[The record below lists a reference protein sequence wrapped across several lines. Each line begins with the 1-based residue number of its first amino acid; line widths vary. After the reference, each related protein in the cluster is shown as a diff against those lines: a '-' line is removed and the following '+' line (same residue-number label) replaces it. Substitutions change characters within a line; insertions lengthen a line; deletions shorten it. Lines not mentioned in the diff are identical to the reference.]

1 MNISEAYNLPSRED
15 LTALG
20 FVVRLDVPQSD
31 EERRRLVD
39 EYVFTPA
46 VRQSLPVIFD
56 GMKHALAR
64 GEPLGRFIHGSFGS
78 GKSHF
83 LSMLGLLLEDDAQ
96 AWGKPDQLVREL
108 AEKHRNWVCDARL
121 LTVRLH
127 MLSEAGGSGF
137 DRAVYEAFNRA
148 LARHSKPAFEYLY
161 VQGVLDEARREAELY
176 GPAFWRNLEAGRVVG
191 SHEDFEA
198 LASGGPEEREAL
210 ARALLQFKGRD
221 AASAGVDP
229 QWGEGLRRLTQHAK
243 AQGFGG
249 VVFLVDEFLLWLS
262 DKAAT
267 EFKAAINQL
276 TVMVDYAGGQRPLPV
291 FAFIARQRNIQEF
304 FPDLTYDHELHEH
317 LRHHTKRFEETMLQD
332 VELRHICKERI
343 LKPRRAAEVR
353 AAVEQLAESQ
363 KKVLPAVLQS
373 ADVEYLKDVYP
384 FHPAL
389 IEALIDVSSLL
400 QRERT
405 ALRLLYELLVVHNPT
420 LELGKLLPVGR
431 AFDALFPPSGVEAGK
446 GADDLKAIHR
456 LFYESFRPAM
466 DAMLREAEE
475 SGGTFDA
482 KRRQVLEEIVKT
494 VLLAEASP
502 RLKGSGMKVSR
513 LVLLNDAEVSGE
525 TERSRRARVAEDL
538 LLLSR
543 RVGMLQ
549 VSGTAPDY
557 DVSVVLKG
565 ANFGEVLER
574 ARGRTGGEHTRYATF
589 FSVFTEAMGLAR
601 TQGFRELTEGQEGDL
616 KVKWRGT
623 QRRGSVKLCNV
634 REQPYAA
641 FRPQPGDE
649 FRILVDYPWDEKGH
663 TVEEDR
669 QRARDYTRR
678 NGSAWTLCWLPRHL
692 TPQELGLL
700 KDLAAVRFL
709 LTKEGQEELLANL
722 SIADRQSVVDRARAQ
737 EATLARSFQD
747 TLKVAYKDHG
757 AIESLALDVT
767 SELSRPELH
776 ENLEQL
782 GCAVLER
789 HYPQHPV
796 FGVEPRV
803 EELQVLSDWM
813 VRAHEAG
820 TPLEFD
826 ERQGKVLV
834 NLGRPLELVELG
846 QTRGTLRRDTR
857 YVKPVVDSATSE
869 SLMWGSVEQRLEETF
884 GLPSAVRCFFLAF
897 FARAY
902 GYRVMDGAGSPWEPR
917 VESSVRANLKLVRA
931 PLLSV
936 AMWGQAVDLAV
947 RLFELPRP
955 GQRTLGEQ
963 DKLVGLLRERGEE
976 CRKALVG
983 VRERLVQLG
992 VGGRR
997 VAEVDDAIVR
1007 LRPLVSREVEAHALL
1022 DALLHAWSGEG
1033 RDAALVA
1040 VQRAE
1045 AMRSALQV
1053 LGDRLRTQ
1061 LQTAAGKVPRLEP
1074 EARACLA
1081 DLEALLGASELAR
1094 SLRKD
1099 AVDAWNR
1106 GAETLLSRI
1115 LEALTPVVP
1124 PPSGGQTPAGAS
1136 GGRDGR
1142 PLSGSENAVADASQ
1156 GTQAGGTSGPFE
1168 VVLEGMRVQLGGN
1181 GAELDSLLSRLRS
1194 RLVTLEP
1201 GAVEVIVTVR
1211 RS

>member
-20 FVVRLDVPQSD
+20 FVVRLDVPQSE

-46 VRQSLPVIFD
+46 VRQSLPVIFE

-64 GEPLGRFIHGSFGS
+64 GEPLGRFVHGSFGS

-83 LSMLGLLLEDDAQ
+83 LSMLGLLLEDDER
-96 AWGKPDQLVREL
+96 AWSKPDPLVREL
-108 AEKHRNWVCDARL
+108 AGKHRAWVRDARL

-127 MLSEAGGSGF
+127 MLSEAGGSSF

-148 LARHSKPAFEYLY
+148 LARHGKPPFEFLH

-176 GPAFWRNLEAGRVVG
+176 GPAFWRHLEDGGVVA

-198 LASGGPEEREAL
+198 LAAGTPEEREAL

-276 TVMVDYAGGQRPLPV
+276 TVMVDHAGGQRPLPV

-317 LRHHTKRFEETMLQD
+317 LRHHTKRFEETTLQD

-343 LKPRRAAEVR
+343 LKPRHAAAVR
-353 AAVEQLAESQ
+353 AAVDQLAESQ

-405 ALRLLYELLVVHNPT
+405 ALRLLYELLVVHNPN

-456 LFYESFRPAM
+456 LYYESFRPAM

-538 LLLSR
+538 LQLSR

-565 ANFGEVLER
+565 ANFGELLER

-589 FSVFTEAMGLAR
+589 FSVFTEAMGLAK
-601 TQGFRELTEGQEGDL
+601 TPGFRELTEGQEGDL
-616 KVKWRGT
+616 KVRWRGT

-634 REQPYAA
+634 RELPHAA

-649 FRILVDYPWDEKGH
+649 FRILVDYPWDEKGY
-663 TVEEDR
+663 TVEDDR

-678 NGSAWTLCWLPRHL
+678 NGSAWTVCWLPRHL
-692 TPQELGLL
+692 TPQEMGLL

-709 LTKEGQEELLANL
+709 LTKEGQEDLLANL

-747 TLKVAYKDHG
+747 SLKVAYKDHG
-757 AIESLALDVT
+757 VVEALAVDVPA
-767 SELSRPELH
+767 ELSRPELQ

-782 GCAVLER
+782 GCALMER
-789 HYPQHPV
+789 RHPQHPT
-796 FGVEPRV
+796 FGAEPRV
-803 EELQVLSDWM
+803 EDLQELCDWM
-813 VRAHEAG
+813 VKAHEAG
-820 TPLEFD
+820 TPLEFN
-826 ERQGKVLV
+826 ERQGKVLL

-857 YVKPVVDSATSE
+857 YVKGVLEAANSA
-869 SLMWGSVEQRLEETF
+869 SLMWGVVDNRLEETF
-884 GLPSAVRCFFLAF
+884 GLPPPVRCFFLAF

-902 GYRVMDGAGSPWEPR
+902 GYRVVDGSGSPWELR
-917 VESSVRANLKLVRA
+917 VESTVRANLKLVRA

-936 AMWGQAVDLAV
+936 AMWGQGVDLAGA
-947 RLFELPRP
+947 LFGLPRP

-963 DKLVGLLRERGEE
+963 DRLVGQLRQVGDE
-976 CRKALVG
+976 CRKTLVS

-992 VGGRR
+992 AGSRR
-997 VAEVDDAIVR
+997 IAEVDESIAR
-1007 LRPLVSREVEAHALL
+1007 LKPLVTRESDSHVLLEAF
-1022 DALLHAWSGEG
+1022 LHAWSAEG
-1033 RDAALVA
+1033 GDAARGA
-1040 VQRAE
+1040 VQNAK
-1045 AMRSALQV
+1045 AMKDALDA
-1053 LGDRLRTQ
+1053 LSERLRTQ
-1061 LQTAAGKVPRLEP
+1061 LQTAAGKVPQLGP

-1081 DLEALLGASELAR
+1081 DLESLLGASELAR
-1094 SLRKD
+1094 PLRK
-1099 AVDAWNR
+1099 APVEAWNQS
-1106 GAETLLSRI
+1106 AEELLSRI
-1115 LEALTPVVP
+1115 LEAMTPVK
-1124 PPSGGQTPAGAS
+1124 PPSGGQSPGGNAVTVPAGS
-1136 GGRDGR
+1136 GNVIAGTGQ
-1142 PLSGSENAVADASQ
+1142 GS
-1156 GTQAGGTSGPFE
+1156 QAGQGPEPLE
-1168 VVLEGMRVQLGGN
+1168 VVLDGMRLQLGGN
-1181 GAELDSLLSRLRS
+1181 STAELDALWSKLRS
-1194 RLVTLEP
+1194 QLVTLEP

-1211 RS
+1211 RR